1 MRPDRRRRKRRLKRG
16 AVPLIVFLVIL
27 GLLLCVG
34 LGAFLYFGSMFN
46 RMEKTETMEQNEA
59 GIAQEVLDQT
69 SQYHVF
75 NFLLFGA
82 DSNEFEDSAV
92 AMERADATKIVS
104 LDMDRKTISIASLQR
119 DTMVWMP
126 DPVNDYSKLN
136 HAYWWG
142 GADLAIRTINMNFD
156 MNITKY
162 VTFSMQGVEAIVDSI
177 GGIDIY
183 LDEIESEY
191 FNNGFIK
198 ETGCVPG
205 VYHLNGKEAM
215 AYARLRETDNDYHRM
230 NRQNVVIQTII
241 SKLSDCTVPQLLTVV
256 QSVMPYIETNF
267 TNLEI
272 EMWLSR
278 IISYDLQNIRTQD
291 VPKGDLAEL
300 WAAIEYNGYSPCY
313 ILRDYQKVITDLYS
327 FLYPD
332 MYHYSISMQALEIQ
346 SELYRKFAN
355 ELN

>member
-1 MRPDRRRRKRRLKRG
+1 MKKG

-27 GLLLCVG
+27 LLLLCIG

-46 RMEKTETMEQNEA
+46 RMEKTDTMTENEA

-69 SQYHVF
+69 ANYRVF

-82 DSNEFEDSAV
+82 DSNEFEDSTV

-119 DTMVWMP
+119 DTMLWMP

-142 GADLAIRTINMNFD
+142 GADLAIRTVNMNYD

-162 VTFSMQGVEAIVDSI
+162 VTFSMQGVEKVVDAI
-177 GGIDIY
+177 GGLDIY
-183 LDEIESEY
+183 LSKEESTY
-191 FNNGFIK
+191 FTDGHIK
-198 ETGCVPG
+198 DTNHEEG
-205 VYHLNGKEAM
+205 VFHLNGKEAM
-215 AYARLRETDNDYHRM
+215 AFARLREIDNDYNRM
-230 NRQNVVIQTII
+230 NRQNVVIQAIM
-241 SKLSDCTVPQLLTVV
+241 SKLSGCTVPQLLTVV
-256 QSVMPYIETNF
+256 DAAMPYIETNF

-272 EMWLSR
+272 ELWLSR
-278 IISYDLQNIRTQD
+278 IISYDLHNIRTQD

-313 ILRDYQKVITDLYS
+313 ILRDYRTVITDLYS
-327 FLYPD
+327 FLYPS
-332 MYHYSISMQALEIQ
+332 MYYYQVSIQAQEIHN
-346 SELYRKFAN
+346 ELYRKFAN
-355 ELN
+355 ELH

>member
-1 MRPDRRRRKRRLKRG
+1 M
-16 AVPLIVFLVIL
+16 VVVLVIL
-27 GLLLCVG
+27 LLLLCIWI
-34 LGAFLYFGSMFN
+34 GAFLYFGSMFN
-46 RMEKTETMEQNEA
+46 KMEKTETMTQNEA

-69 SQYHVF
+69 AEYHVF

-82 DSNEFEDSAV
+82 DRNEVEDFS
-92 AMERADATKIVS
+92 AMERADATKIIS
-104 LDMDRKTISIASLQR
+104 LDMDNKTISIASLQR

-142 GADLAIRTINMNFD
+142 GPDLAIRTVNMNYD

-162 VTFSMQGVEAIVDSI
+162 ATFSMQGVEAVVDAV
-177 GGIDIY
+177 GGLDIY
-183 LDEIESEY
+183 LDEKESEY
-191 FNNGFIK
+191 FNNAYYK
-198 ETGCVPG
+198 ETNCIPG
-205 VYHLNGKEAM
+205 VYHLDGKQSLY
-215 AYARLRETDNDYHRM
+215 YARLRETDNDYYRM
-230 NRQNVVIQTII
+230 NRQNVVIQAIV
-241 SKLSDCTVPQLLTVV
+241 SKLSGCTVPQMLTVV
-256 QSVMPYIETNF
+256 NAAMPYIETNF

-272 EMWLSR
+272 ETWLSR
-278 IISYDLQNIRTQD
+278 IISYDLHNIRTQD
-291 VPKGDLAEL
+291 VPKGDQAEL

-327 FLYPD
+327 FLYPS
-332 MYHYSISMQALEIQ
+332 MYNYRISMQALEIQ